1 MARLLAAIE
10 AMAPS
15 AAREVPLRLRWGWFD
30 ADGRAVTSASVT
42 PPAARPR
49 LHADDRMWLE
59 LVHEGAT
66 PPHWFASV
74 IELGADG
81 RPRLLNAREPE
92 GLELEPG
99 SKVRIGLRGQRGR
112 DGLRLVWPA
121 GVPGPDPR
129 PMGLL
134 VLASQRPLPLG
145 HLVRIADPDDDAAF
159 VAQGLPARL
168 GGTTRGSGPPPP
180 ETSRGWTWMRVD
192 LELDPRPRP
201 AAELVPFTLRS
212 SA

>member
-1 MARLLAAIE
+1 LAAIE
-10 AMAPS
+10 AIAPS
-15 AAREVPLRLRWGWFD
+15 AARDVPLRLRWGWVD
-30 ADGRAVTSASVT
+30 PQGRPITST
-42 PPAARPR
+42 PTAARPR
-49 LHADDRMWLE
+49 LHVDDRMWLE
-59 LVHEGAT
+59 LVHEGVN
-66 PPHWFASV
+66 PPHWFVDV

-92 GLELEPG
+92 GLELGPG
-99 SKVRIGLRGQRGR
+99 SRVRIGLRGQRGR

-121 GVPGPDPR
+121 KVPGSDPR
-129 PMGLL
+129 PVGLL

-159 VAQGLPARL
+159 VSQDLPARL
-168 GGTTRGSGPPPP
+168 RGTTRGGGPPPP
-180 ETSRGWTWMRVD
+180 EASRGWTWIRVE

-201 AAELVPFTLRS
+201 AEEPGALALRS